1 MTLNLGTINDA
12 VANAV
17 PMREAIVFRDKRI
30 TYSELQNRTRRL
42 ANYLLQQD
50 LGFNTPREELNPWE
64 SGQDHVGLYLYNGNE
79 YLEGMIGAFKARTA
93 PFNINYRYVD
103 EELVYLLNDAKPKA
117 LIFHSSLA
125 DRVQAIRDQ
134 VPSLSV
140 LLQVNDSNDPLI
152 PGAVDYEKALA
163 VSPDHEPDVDLSEDD
178 LYILYTGGTTG
189 MPKGVLW
196 RQYDILIAALGGR
209 RTNGEVLESI
219 DEFVK
224 RALPMDRR
232 SLPAPPFMHGAG
244 HWNSLQM
251 LNSGGT
257 VVIQQNVKKFDP
269 LDIIETIKDENVSN
283 LLIVGDAFGRPLADQ
298 LADSQHDLHCLRN
311 IITGGAIMTAKVK
324 EDLIDLLPHVSIID
338 SAGSSETGGQGSHV
352 SNAKSGVSTGQF
364 TLTEHNAVLSEDLS
378 SELEPG
384 HEGLGWWARSGN
396 IPLGYLGDQKKTE
409 ATFATV
415 SGTRYSIPGDRVR
428 LLADGSLE
436 LHGRDSVTI
445 NSGGEKIFAE
455 EVEQAIKHHPTV
467 FDAVVTGRK
476 SERWGNEVVAVVQI
490 RPGEE
495 AIEEDILETCQQH
508 IARYKLPKAFIY
520 VSEIERSPSGKAD
533 YKWASRIVAD
543 DHEATA
549 G

>member
-12 VANAV
+12 IAQAV
-17 PMREAIVFRDKRI
+17 PTREAIVFRDRRI
-30 TYSELQNRTRRL
+30 TYFKLQQRTRRL
-42 ANYLLQQD
+42 ANYLLQNG
-50 LGFNTPREELNPWE
+50 LGFHTPRSKLNPWQ

-79 YLEGMIGAFKARTA
+79 YLEGMIGAFKARVA
-93 PFNINYRYVD
+93 PFNVNYRYVA

-125 DRVQAIRDQ
+125 ERVQEIRDQ
-134 VPSLSV
+134 IPFIEIF
-140 LLQVNDSNDPLI
+140 LQVTDSGHPLI
-152 PGAVDYEKALA
+152 PGAVNYENALA
-163 VSPDHEPDVDLSEDD
+163 VSDEIEPPVTLSEDD

-196 RQYDILIAALGGR
+196 RQEDILIAALGGR
-209 RTNGEVLESI
+209 RTNGEILSTVNQFIE
-219 DEFVK
+219 
-224 RALPMDRR
+224 RAIPMDRR

-257 VVIQQNVKKFDP
+257 VVIQNNVQRFSAEDV
-269 LDIIETIKDENVSN
+269 IHTIQRENVSN

-298 LADSQHDLHCLRN
+298 LAQSQYDLGCLRN

-324 EDLIDLLPHVSIID
+324 EELIEHLPMVNIID
-338 SAGSSETGGQGSHV
+338 SAGSSETGGQASHV
-352 SNAKSGVSTGQF
+352 SNAKSGASTGQF
-364 TLTEHNAVLSEDLS
+364 TLTENNAVLSEDLK

-384 HEGLGWWARSGN
+384 HDGLGWWARSGN
-396 IPLGYLGDQKKTE
+396 IPLGYLGDEKKTE

-415 SGTRYSIPGDRVR
+415 NGTRYSIPGDRVR
-428 LLADGSLE
+428 LLDDGTLE

-476 SERWGNEVVAVVQI
+476 SERWGSEVVAIVQM
-490 RPGEE
+490 RDNEE
-495 AIEEDILETCQQH
+495 PSEDAILSTCEQH
-508 IARYKLPKAFIY
+508 IARYKLPKSFLF
-520 VSEIERSPSGKAD
+520 VDEIFRSPSGKAD
-533 YKWASRIVAD
+533 YKWANKLAEEVPA
-543 DHEATA
+543 
-549 G
+549 